1 MGLFRKNRTETRQLF
16 PYISEVF
23 GSGVF
28 SAEHNPSVDRV
39 VSKIANSVSIL
50 PIKLY
55 THTKNGRMEAFWN
68 PVSKLLKDPSVEE
81 SPVLFWKTLVR
92 QILLTGNGYIFKH
105 SDGNEVLSL
114 ELIDP
119 SRVTVK
125 RSPIGRKLFYVSGT
139 RGGQFTDDDII
150 HIPYTGEGYNGTTGK
165 SPCEVHSNI
174 IRQNDI
180 ISEYISIFF
189 NNSVGSRIILELGD
203 KFEPGS
209 QKLEKLMQE
218 LRQYFQAFVT
228 GAQNAGKPMIA
239 PPNTT
244 MKLMEQSS
252 NVQSDTQAIYKA
264 SCNQIYGIFNVPPEV
279 LDSSQSKYNSLEQK
293 NQDFLTDALRP
304 LTLHIA
310 ECLKKGLVNP
320 EDTNLFLEWDYTAL
334 IETDRQKAMD
344 FYGGAFQKGILSLN
358 EARAKLSLPPVDN
371 DIVGNTLWIQSSMI
385 PNTEDN
391 INSILAKSKLALKEA
406 ETTAEKN
413 EDKMNDHNG
422 TMKDSLV

>member
-1 MGLFRKNRTETRQLF
+1 MGLFRKNKTETRQLF
-16 PYISEVF
+16 PYITEVF

-28 SAEHNPSVDRV
+28 SSEYNPSVDRV

-55 THTKNGRMEAFWN
+55 THTRYGRTEAFWN
-68 PVSKLLKDPSVEE
+68 PVSKLLYDPSVEE

-105 SDGNEVLSL
+105 KVDGEVLSL
-114 ELIDP
+114 ELVDP
-119 SRVTVK
+119 CRVTV
-125 RSPIGRKLFYVSGT
+125 RRTPIGRKIFNISGA
-139 RGGQFTDDDII
+139 RGGIYTEDDII

-165 SPCEVHSNI
+165 SPCEIHKEL

-189 NNSVGSRIILELGD
+189 NNSVGSRIVLELGD

-228 GAQNAGKPMIA
+228 GANNAGKPMIA

-293 NQDFLTDALRP
+293 NQDFLTDCLRP

-310 ECLKKGLVNP
+310 ECLKKGLIAP
-320 EDTNLFLEWDYTAL
+320 EEGALFLEWDYTAL

-344 FYGGAFQKGILSLN
+344 FYSGGFQKGILTLN
-358 EARAKLSLPPVDN
+358 EARNKLGLPPVDN
-371 DIVGNTLWIQSSMI
+371 ETVGNTIWIQSSMI
-385 PNTEDN
+385 PNTEEN
-391 INSILAKSKLALKEA
+391 IKAILAKSKIAL
-406 ETTAEKN
+406 TTSEKN
-413 EDKMNDHNG
+413 EDKFSNHNG
-422 TMKDSLV
+422 NAKDSIT